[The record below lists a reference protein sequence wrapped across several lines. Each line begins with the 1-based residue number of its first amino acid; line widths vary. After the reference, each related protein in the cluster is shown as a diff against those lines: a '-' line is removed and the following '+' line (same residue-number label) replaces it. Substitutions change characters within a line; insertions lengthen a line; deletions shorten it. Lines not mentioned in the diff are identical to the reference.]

1 MFSLSEASARL
12 VIYIIY
18 CAADD
23 ATRTHVPYSS
33 YSLYRQ
39 NLIIKKIMC
48 ISTSIQAISTT
59 TCTVDLP
66 EVHVSTHGALSASS
80 RHVLVRRRPILFP
93 ILRNPE
99 LPNKANKTAH
109 EH

>member
-23 ATRTHVPYSS
+23 ATRTRTVQFLQLVPPEPY
-33 YSLYRQ
+33 
-39 NLIIKKIMC
+39 IKRIMC

-59 TCTVDLP
+59 TCRSP
-66 EVHVSTHGALSASS
+66 GGIYMYCTHGALSASS

>member
-23 ATRTHVPYSS
+23 ATRTRTVQFLQLVPPEPY
-33 YSLYRQ
+33 
-39 NLIIKKIMC
+39 IKRIMC

-59 TCTVDLP
+59 TCRSPGGIYTW
-66 EVHVSTHGALSASS
+66 S
-80 RHVLVRRRPILFP
+80 LVCMHRRGMFW
-93 ILRNPE
+93 
-99 LPNKANKTAH
+99 
-109 EH
+109 

>member
-80 RHVLVRRRPILFP
+80 RHVLLVTTTDFISNSAKPGVTQQSQQ
-93 ILRNPE
+93 NG
-99 LPNKANKTAH
+99 T
-109 EH
+109 